1 MTATSTLRGPEAH
14 TTSSSI
20 SAKAAR
26 SAARRCRSSDLVR
39 FGGFL
44 QQSGYRSGQ
53 LLGQSLEYGRVV

>member
-14 TTSSSI
+14 TPSSSI
-20 SAKAAR
+20 SAEAAR

-53 LLGQSLEYGRVV
+53 LLG